1 MLIYI
6 CGTMRLGRYRQR
18 NNRQTFNQKPKTMSF
33 KKDNQKYIDDSVS
46 ITCAVIIITVSLLIG
61 CLADNL

>member
-18 NNRQTFNQKPKTMSF
+18 NNRHTLNQKPKTMSF
-33 KKDNQKYIDDSVS
+33 KNDNQKYIDDSVS
-46 ITCAVIIITVSLLIG
+46 ITSAVIIFTICLLIG

>member
-18 NNRQTFNQKPKTMSF
+18 NNRHTLNQKQTIMSW
-33 KKDNQKYIDDSVS
+33 KKNNQDYINDSVS
-46 ITCAVIIITVSLLIG
+46 LTSAVIIFTISLLIM
-61 CLADNL
+61 CLADNI

>member
-18 NNRQTFNQKPKTMSF
+18 NNRHTLNQKPKTMSW
-33 KKDNQKYIDDSVS
+33 KNDNQKYIDDSVS

>member
-18 NNRQTFNQKPKTMSF
+18 NNRHTLNQKPKAMSF
-33 KKDNQKYIDDSVS
+33 KNDNQKYIDDSVS
-46 ITCAVIIITVSLLIG
+46 ITCAVIIIIVSLLIG